1 MSLFLSILL
10 ATLLSIG
17 LFMIAPIIAAIV
29 LSGIALGCLIRGL
42 YLVYEI
48 HEKIVPKEDKV
59 KAAIK
64 RHIEERELI
73 K

>member
-1 MSLFLSILL
+1 MNLFLSILL
-10 ATLLSIG
+10 STLLSIV
-17 LFMIAPIIAAIV
+17 LFMIEPIIAAIV
-29 LSGIALGCLIRGL
+29 LAGIVLGCLFRGL

-48 HEKIVPKEDKV
+48 HKKIVPREDKV
-59 KAAIK
+59 KAAVK